1 LVALWGDSHSAAFA
15 PGVRALALARGY
27 GLVQLGKASCPPL
40 IGATHF
46 IPRIPSLAA
55 GCLRFNRAVLA
66 KLSADSRIRIVIL
79 SAAWAAPLY
88 RDWENG
94 WLTADLAHAEEA
106 PTPQAAD
113 TLFVASLRTTIESL
127 QAAGKQ
133 AIVLEDVPEFAID
146 PLWRVKMQRIPAR
159 RRLAQWLAIADDSD
173 PGFDAADRS
182 PNIALSISLLEQT
195 VAQSK
200 RVQLIDPVP
209 ALCGNSGQCVY
220 RNGDRLLYVDS
231 DHLSPDGAVY
241 ALRNFQL
248 PAAGAAESR

>member
-1 LVALWGDSHSAAFA
+1 
-15 PGVRALALARGY
+15 
-27 GLVQLGKASCPPL
+27 
-40 IGATHF
+40 
-46 IPRIPSLAA
+46 
-55 GCLRFNRAVLA
+55 
-66 KLSADSRIRIVIL
+66 
-79 SAAWAAPLY
+79 
-88 RDWENG
+88 
-94 WLTADLAHAEEA
+94 
-106 PTPQAAD
+106 
-113 TLFVASLRTTIESL
+113 
-127 QAAGKQ
+127 
-133 AIVLEDVPEFAID
+133 
-146 PLWRVKMQRIPAR
+146 MQRIPAR